1 MEYLTKNH
9 SKYLLQYH
17 IIFVVKY
24 RLKIIDQFPIKDIC
38 SQLSINDNYII
49 KVMEVDKAMF
59 QSRHYRNILM
69 SKVKSEPLNKFSGFN
84 FLYKIR
90 RIIMNFK
97 NVGMLFVNLVK
108 KPVLNLLIKYLNT
121 DTFRSTLAD
130 KINERVDIPNM
141 TEEQEKQFF
150 ELGVQASFEEVKK
163 LIEKF

>member
-1 MEYLTKNH
+1 
-9 SKYLLQYH
+9 
-17 IIFVVKY
+17 
-24 RLKIIDQFPIKDIC
+24 
-38 SQLSINDNYII
+38 
-49 KVMEVDKAMF
+49 
-59 QSRHYRNILM
+59 
-69 SKVKSEPLNKFSGFN
+69 
-84 FLYKIR
+84 
-90 RIIMNFK
+90 MNFK